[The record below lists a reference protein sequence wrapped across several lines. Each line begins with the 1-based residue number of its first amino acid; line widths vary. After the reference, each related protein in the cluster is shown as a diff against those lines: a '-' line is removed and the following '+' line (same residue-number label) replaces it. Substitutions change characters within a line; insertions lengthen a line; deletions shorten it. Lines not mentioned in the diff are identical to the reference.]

1 MRRMR
6 IPDREGGAPRRIDL
20 HRHLDGSIPV
30 ELMYRLLKE
39 NDVRPIPSEEE
50 FRRMVVAPERP
61 ATLLEYLDRFH
72 YPLWVTQFYENIQQV
87 ARAIVLDAAAE
98 GATALELRYAP
109 TIHMFAGLTMRQS
122 VRAVLDGLN
131 AGERETGVQC
141 GLILIAMRQQGP
153 HIAKIVARQ
162 AIADAQQYHE
172 GVGVV
177 GLDIAGPEHGFP
189 PRLFREAYRLAA
201 RAGLG
206 LTAHAGESGGPEY
219 VWEAID
225 ELGVQRIGHGYA
237 AARDPE
243 LMRRLARD
251 QICLEICY
259 TSSVQ
264 TGSAD
269 PAAHPV
275 LRFLEAGIPVAVCCD
290 NTTVSNTSLPNEEQR
305 LAALGLSPDVFPA
318 LHEAARRRFSFLRNH
333 RPL

>member
-1 MRRMR
+1 MRRMPHR
-6 IPDREGGAPRRIDL
+6 IEL

-30 ELMYRLLKE
+30 DLMYRLLKE
-39 NDVRPIPSEEE
+39 NDVRPIPTEEE
-50 FRRMVVAPERP
+50 FRTMVVAPERP
-61 ATLLEYLDRFH
+61 ASLLEYLDRFH
-72 YPLWVTQFYENIQQV
+72 YPLWVTQFYENIQAV
-87 ARAIVLDAAAE
+87 ARAIVVNVAAE
-98 GATALELRYAP
+98 GAAALELRYAP

-131 AGERETGVQC
+131 AGQQETGVRC

-162 AIADAQQYHE
+162 AIADAQQFHE
-172 GVGVV
+172 GVGVI

-206 LTAHAGESGGPEY
+206 LTAHAGESGGPRY

-225 ELGVQRIGHGYA
+225 ELGVQRVGHGYA

-251 QICLEICY
+251 RICLEVCY
-259 TSSVQ
+259 TSSIQ

-275 LRFLEAGIPVAVCCD
+275 LRLLEAGIPVAICCD
-290 NTTVSNTSLPNEEQR
+290 NTTVSNTSLPEEER
-305 LAALGLSPDVFPA
+305 RLSGLGLPPDTLAALHV
-318 LHEAARRRFSFLRNH
+318 AARGRHSFLH
-333 RPL
+333 D